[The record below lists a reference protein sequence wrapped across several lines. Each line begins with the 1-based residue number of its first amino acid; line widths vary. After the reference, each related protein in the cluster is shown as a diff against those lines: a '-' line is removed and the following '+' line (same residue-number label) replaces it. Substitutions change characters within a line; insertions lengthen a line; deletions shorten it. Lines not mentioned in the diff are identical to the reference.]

1 MLVTLREVLKDAKE
15 KKYGVGLFNT
25 VNLEMTK
32 GVIQAAE
39 ELRSPVI
46 IGTAEVLLPYAELE
60 ELAYFMVPMAKKAS
74 VPVVLHFD
82 HGVTEQRIMEALKLG
97 YTSVMYDCSTD
108 TYENNV
114 KRVADM
120 VKIAGA
126 FGASVEA
133 ELGHVG
139 ANEGNLGKVDV
150 DDDSIYTQ
158 PEQAKDFA
166 KRTNVDA
173 LAVAI
178 GTAHGAYKE
187 KPRLDIG
194 RLAEISRTIE
204 TPLVLHGGS
213 GLSDD
218 DFRNCVANGIT
229 KINIFT
235 DINCIAAK
243 AAYENY
249 REGLG
254 QTNIQNQVIEAVK
267 QETMKK
273 MKVFGSVNRA

>member
-120 VKIAGA
+120 VKTAET

-133 ELGHVG
+133 EFWEKQMQKMTAFIPSRSRQRILPSGQMWMRWQWLL
-139 ANEGNLGKVDV
+139 ERLTERIRKSP
-150 DDDSIYTQ
+150 DSI
-158 PEQAKDFA
+158 
-166 KRTNVDA
+166 
-173 LAVAI
+173 
-178 GTAHGAYKE
+178 
-187 KPRLDIG
+187 
-194 RLAEISRTIE
+194 S
-204 TPLVLHGGS
+204 
-213 GLSDD
+213 
-218 DFRNCVANGIT
+218 
-229 KINIFT
+229 
-235 DINCIAAK
+235 
-243 AAYENY
+243 
-249 REGLG
+249 EGLRKYPV
-254 QTNIQNQVIEAVK
+254 Q
-267 QETMKK
+267 
-273 MKVFGSVNRA
+273 

>member
-120 VKIAGA
+120 VKTAGT

-139 ANEGNLGKVDV
+139 ANEGNLGKTDAE
-150 DDDSIYTQ
+150 DDSIYTR

-166 KRTNVDA
+166 KRTNLDA

>member
-39 ELRSPVI
+39 ELSSPVI

-120 VKIAGA
+120 VKTAET

-139 ANEGNLGKVDV
+139 ANEGNLGKTDV
-150 DDDSIYTQ
+150 EDDSIYTQ

>member
-1 MLVTLREVLKDAKE
+1 M
-15 KKYGVGLFNT
+15 
-25 VNLEMTK
+25 
-32 GVIQAAE
+32 
-39 ELRSPVI
+39 
-46 IGTAEVLLPYAELE
+46 
-60 ELAYFMVPMAKKAS
+60 
-74 VPVVLHFD
+74 LHFD

-120 VKIAGA
+120 VKTAGT

-139 ANEGNLGKVDV
+139 ANEGNLGKTDAE
-150 DDDSIYTQ
+150 DDSIYTQ

-187 KPRLDIG
+187 SPDS
-194 RLAEISRTIE
+194 IS
-204 TPLVLHGGS
+204 
-213 GLSDD
+213 
-218 DFRNCVANGIT
+218 
-229 KINIFT
+229 
-235 DINCIAAK
+235 
-243 AAYENY
+243 
-249 REGLG
+249 EGLRKYPV
-254 QTNIQNQVIEAVK
+254 Q
-267 QETMKK
+267 
-273 MKVFGSVNRA
+273 

>member
-74 VPVVLHFD
+74 VPVVLHFG

-120 VKIAGA
+120 VKTAGT

-139 ANEGNLGKVDV
+139 ANEGNLGKTDAE
-150 DDDSIYTQ
+150 DDSIYTQ